1 MDNQEQENVRDVTTT
16 DLPPP
21 KKDEPDRFNE
31 FALGVKQKYRPDW
44 LDSENK
50 LFINNLNFVSKNY

>member
-1 MDNQEQENVRDVTTT
+1 MENKPRDVTTT

-31 FALGVKQKYRPDW
+31 SALGVK
-44 LDSENK
+44 
-50 LFINNLNFVSKNY
+50 